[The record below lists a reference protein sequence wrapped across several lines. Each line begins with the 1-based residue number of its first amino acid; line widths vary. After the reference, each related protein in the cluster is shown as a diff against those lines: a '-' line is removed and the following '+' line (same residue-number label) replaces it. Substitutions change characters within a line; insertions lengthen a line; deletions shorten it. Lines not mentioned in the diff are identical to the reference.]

1 MSQKNNQDKNKI
13 NKEHSVSIKPRHD
26 ELFRAIMSEPLV
38 YKEFFDYHL
47 PQKVKDLIDIN
58 SIKLEKS
65 DFLNEALKESI
76 CDILFSAKL
85 KGSGEIGY
93 LNLLLE
99 AQSTSDTQMSFRMIK
114 YMVEIWNR
122 HFKSHK
128 HCKKLPLIYPLIFSN
143 AEDSS
148 NMSLDFFDL
157 FENKELAKAFFTEPY
172 QIIDVYKLP
181 DAELL
186 ERVFSGTM
194 EYTLKYG
201 RDEGFLEKLQAIGP
215 NLKKITEE
223 KNIQFVDYIANI
235 LCYNIDR
242 IPEMKQQTFKQ
253 ILDNII
259 PQDIGDKIMGSL
271 AEKWYYEGESRGIQ
285 IGESRGIERGE
296 YNKAVQTAK
305 NMLSDGVQIP
315 TISKYTS
322 LSISEINKIKQEIE
336 K

>member
-1 MSQKNNQDKNKI
+1 MNKKSDQ
-13 NKEHSVSIKPRHD
+13 NKEYTKVPKPKHD

-47 PQKVKDLIDIN
+47 PEKVKELIDID

-65 DFLNEALKESI
+65 DFLNEGLKESI

-85 KGSGEIGY
+85 KNSDEVGY

-99 AQSTSDTQMSFRMIK
+99 AQSTSDIHMSFRMIK

-122 HFKSHK
+122 HFKSHPK
-128 HCKKLPLIYPLIFSN
+128 SQKLPLIYPLIFSN
-143 AEDSS
+143 AVNTK
-148 NMSLDFFDL
+148 NMSLDFFDM
-157 FENKELAKAFFTEPY
+157 FDNKELAKTFFTGPY
-172 QIIDVYKLP
+172 QLIDVYKLP
-181 DAELL
+181 DSELI

-194 EYTLKYG
+194 EYALKHG
-201 RDEGFLEKLQAIGP
+201 RDKDFLEKLLEIGP

-223 KNIQFVDYIANI
+223 KNIQSVDYIANI

-242 IPEMKQQTFKQ
+242 IPEIKQQTFKQ

-271 AEKWYYEGESRGIQ
+271 AEKWYHEGEARGTQ
-285 IGESRGIERGE
+285 RGE
-296 YNKAVQTAK
+296 YNKAVQTAR
-305 NMLSDGVQIP
+305 NMLSENIP
-315 TISKYTS
+315 IFTISKCTG
-322 LSISEINKIKQEIE
+322 LSITEVNKIKVEMGN
-336 K
+336 